1 GLLVGGALSYLLL
14 GYVAAWM
21 ERDRPM
27 MVTGVAALFGV
38 MLHTLMAQDGLR
50 EFGSGALVV
59 PLLVGCLVTAGGVW
73 RVARA
78 PRVS

>member
-1 GLLVGGALSYLLL
+1 
-14 GYVAAWM
+14 
-21 ERDRPM
+21 
-27 MVTGVAALFGV
+27 
-38 MLHTLMAQDGLR
+38 
-50 EFGSGALVV
+50 VV